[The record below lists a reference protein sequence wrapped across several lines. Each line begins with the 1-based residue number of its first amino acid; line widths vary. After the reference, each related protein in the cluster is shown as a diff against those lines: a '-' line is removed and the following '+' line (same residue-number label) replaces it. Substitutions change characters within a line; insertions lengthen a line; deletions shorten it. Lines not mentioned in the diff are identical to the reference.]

1 MDRRAFLLLTLAGC
15 ADPQL
20 EPTLTQVAGTTP
32 PPGPAPAGPAPVPVV
47 SGDPNFDAWL
57 AQFKPKA
64 VLAGV
69 PQAVVDRET
78 AGLTPDTGVV
88 ASDGRQ
94 PEFSK
99 PVGDYVKGTVSDVR
113 ISQGRQFATQLPYLS
128 AMEQAFRVPREI
140 VLAIWAMESAFGK
153 IQGDKDI
160 VRCLATLAAD
170 GRRRAWAE
178 SELISALKIIA
189 TGEQTRAR
197 LKGSWA
203 GAMGQ
208 TQFMP
213 DAYLRLGVDQSGD
226 GKVDIW
232 GSDADALASAANLLA
247 RAGWKPGQTWGY
259 EVILPAGFNYAEAE
273 GPRHTWREW
282 TRRGV
287 TLARDGAP
295 NAAEALEEAVILL
308 PQGARGPA
316 FLALPN
322 HFVIRRY
329 NNSVSYAL
337 AIGLTADGIAGRPG
351 LVATW
356 PNDAPLSRDQRIGAQ
371 AALTRLG
378 FDTQGIDGVVGA
390 NTRAALRRW
399 QVANGRLADGY
410 LTADL
415 ADELIRLANQSPS
428 PLEGE
433 GAPAGGG

>member
-113 ISQGRQFATQLPYLS
+113 ISQGRQFATQLPYLP

-178 SELISALKIIA
+178 SELISALKSIA

-208 TQFMP
+208 TQFLP
-213 DAYLRLGVDQSGD
+213 GVYLSTAIDGD
-226 GKVDIW
+226 GDGHRDIW
-232 GSDADALASAANLLA
+232 GSTHDALASTANYMA
-247 RAGWKPGQTWGY
+247 KAGWKPGESWSR
-259 EVILPAGFNYAEAE
+259 EVLLPAGFDYALTE
-273 GPRHTWREW
+273 GTREPLANW
-282 TRRGV
+282 TARNVRR
-287 TLARDGAP
+287 ADGLPWSSADQ
-295 NAAEALEEAVILL
+295 ASSASLIL
-308 PQGARGPA
+308 PSGYQGPA
-316 FLALPN
+316 FLIFPN
-322 HFVIRRY
+322 HAAIMKY
-329 NNSVSYAL
+329 NNSTAYAL
-337 AIGLTADGIAGRPG
+337 GVGLLALRFGGEGP
-351 LVATW
+351 LVTPW
-356 PNDAPLSRDQRIGAQ
+356 PVETPLSRADRILAQESLVKLGYDTGGVDGAIGPKTRVAIRAWQQ
-371 AALTRLG
+371 ANR
-378 FDTQGIDGVVGA
+378 IP
-390 NTRAALRRW
+390 
-399 QVANGRLADGY
+399 ADGY
-410 LTADL
+410 LTPPM
-415 ADELIRLANQSPS
+415 IQSI
-428 PLEGE
+428 
-433 GAPAGGG
+433 AMQAAGMASRP